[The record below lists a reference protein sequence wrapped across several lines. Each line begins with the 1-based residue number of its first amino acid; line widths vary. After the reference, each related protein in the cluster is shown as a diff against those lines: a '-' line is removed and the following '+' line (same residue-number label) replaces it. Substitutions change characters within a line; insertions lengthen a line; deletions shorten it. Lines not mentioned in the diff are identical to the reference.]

1 MPLVNKNVILLD
13 LYQDAKNPNSYGS
26 TEGLLQKAK
35 NILPSIKRED
45 IVNFFKNSKSSHS
58 T

>member
-1 MPLVNKNVILLD
+1 MVDRNDVLLG

-26 TEGLLQKAK
+26 TQGLLQSAK
-35 NILPSIKRED
+35 IFLPSIKRED
-45 IVNFFKNSKSSHS
+45 IVDFLKTQKILHS